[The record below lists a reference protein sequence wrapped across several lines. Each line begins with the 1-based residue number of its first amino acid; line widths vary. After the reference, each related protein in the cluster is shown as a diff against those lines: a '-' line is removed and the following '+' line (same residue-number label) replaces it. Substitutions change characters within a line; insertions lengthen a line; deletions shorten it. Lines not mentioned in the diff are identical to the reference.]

1 MCRMFAFMSRVSLKV
16 QRSLVK
22 AENALQ
28 AQSRGHPHGWG
39 IAYYLAGESTP
50 RQVKSI
56 EAAFTDERFQRVSEF
71 LTSHAVV
78 AHVRKATVGDLSI
91 ENTHP
96 FFDQGWTF
104 CHNGTIFGFRDI
116 EAEVRERIHPRFLP
130 RISGTTDSEHLFY
143 LVLTALEAVGL
154 DVDHPAGKL
163 PEGTGD
169 ALSGLM
175 SWLRD
180 KSLETGADER
190 EPMMN
195 FALTNGRVM
204 LAHRFNGGLH
214 FSTQKRR
221 CADFDICPIAEKVCF
236 GPRRTGIRHT
246 HVLVASDPT
255 SPDDVWEEIP
265 NRGWLS
271 VDEEFRMQ
279 VHALEGVGGPPT
291 WFSNS

>member
-39 IAYYLAGESTP
+39 IAYYLAGDHQP
-50 RQVKSI
+50 KQIKSV

-78 AHVRKATVGDLSI
+78 AHVRKATVGDLCL

-96 FFDQGWTF
+96 FHYSGWTF
-104 CHNGTIFGFRDI
+104 CHNGTMFGFREVED
-116 EAEVRERIHPRFLP
+116 EVRGRIHPRFL
-130 RISGTTDSEHLFY
+130 SQMGGTTDSEALFF
-143 LVLTALEAVGL
+143 LMLSTLERLGYDL
-154 DVDHPAGKL
+154 HNPAGRL
-163 PEGTGD
+163 PEDLGA
-169 ALSGLM
+169 ALAELM
-175 SWLRD
+175 GWLRGLSAD
-180 KSLETGADER
+180 TGADER
-190 EPMMN
+190 EPMLN
-195 FALTNGRVM
+195 FVLTNGKVL
-204 LAHRFNGGLH
+204 LANRFNGGLS

-246 HVLVASDPT
+246 HVLIASDPT
-255 SPDDVWEEIP
+255 SPDDQWEEIP
-265 NRGWLS
+265 NRGYLT
-271 VDEEFRMQ
+271 VDEDFRLT
-279 VHALEGVGGPPT
+279 VAPLEGVDGPTP
-291 WFSNS
+291 WFA

>member
-1 MCRMFAFMSRVSLKV
+1 MFAFMSRVSLKV

-39 IAYYLAGESTP
+39 IAYYLAGEREP
-50 RQVKSI
+50 GQVKSL

-71 LTSHAVV
+71 LTSHAVL
-78 AHVRKATVGDLSI
+78 AHVRKATVGDLSL

-96 FFDQGWTF
+96 FFDMGWTF

-116 EAEVRERIHPRFLP
+116 EDEVRGRIHPRFLS
-130 RISGTTDSEHLFY
+130 RIRGTTDSEHLFY
-143 LVLTALEAVGL
+143 LVLTALERAGL
-154 DVDHPAGKL
+154 DVEHPAGKL
-163 PEGTGD
+163 PLDTGD
-169 ALSGLM
+169 ALAELM
-175 SWLRD
+175 VWLRD
-180 KSLETGADER
+180 LSHETGADER

-195 FALTNGRVM
+195 FVLTNGRVL
-204 LAHRFNGGLH
+204 LANRFNGGLN
-214 FSTQKRR
+214 FSTQKKR
-221 CADFDICPIAEKVCF
+221 CADFDICPIANKVCF

-246 HVLVASDPT
+246 HVLIASDPT

-271 VDEEFRMQ
+271 VDEEFRM
-279 VHALEGVGGPPT
+279 HIAALPGVTGPAP
-291 WFSNS
+291 WFASG